1 MSHLN
6 EVTSDATKN
15 ISGVTSDTISQLDE
29 VLSNAILSAY
39 LLVFLAGLVVYAIT
53 SIAALRS
60 VDSMLFVVCFVFV
73 NTWISFRMKSNA
85 AITLGVLFILFVC
98 ISGR

>member
-1 MSHLN
+1 VSHLN

-39 LLVFLAGLVVYAIT
+39 LLVFLAGLVAYAIT

-60 VDSMLFVVCFVFV
+60 VDSMLFLVCFVFV
-73 NTWISFRMKSNA
+73 NTWISFRMNSNA
-85 AITLGVLFILFVC
+85 AIALGVLFILFV